1 MVRGGKRKQGGRG
14 VVTGT
19 IVLASSLKGNRRGEA
34 RASARKPPSL
44 SPAQG
49 KQTHIA
55 YIKKIKG
62 WEGSVSGIFRR
73 QESTGQR
80 RKEAGG
86 GVGWSKAAVPRTT
99 AAIRAAGQSGENR
112 EKQRPRQGPAA
123 AAGE

>member
-19 IVLASSLKGNRRGEA
+19 VVLASSLKGNRRGEA

-55 YIKKIKG
+55 YKKKNQRVG
-62 WEGSVSGIFRR
+62 GKRKRDFFADRRARDNGGRR
-73 QESTGQR
+73 QE
-80 RKEAGG
+80 AG
-86 GVGWSKAAVPRTT
+86 
-99 AAIRAAGQSGENR
+99 
-112 EKQRPRQGPAA
+112 
-123 AAGE
+123 